1 MIVFNYMLFIEE
13 LLNRSYWKV
22 YERNVF
28 LKEFRL
34 IVVFS

>member
-1 MIVFNYMLFIEE
+1 MLFIEE
-13 LLNRSYWKV
+13 LLNRSYLKV